1 MSDGMVRIL
10 SNSLI
15 TSRPA
20 PLMAN
25 LPPLI
30 AFISYLSFS
39 IRIGKTKESRPRIRL
54 AKASMNSIS
63 SGIGVEGS
71 TATAS
76 TGKARI

>member
-1 MSDGMVRIL
+1 MVRIL
-10 SNSLI
+10 FNSLI
-15 TSRPA
+15 TSRLA
-20 PLMAN
+20 PLMTD
-25 LPPLI
+25 LPPPI
-30 AFISYLSFS
+30 AFISYLLLS
-39 IRIGKTKESRPRIRL
+39 IRVGKTKGSRPRTRL